1 VTPDRKPRLRP
12 IAANTIANNVSAA
25 EGVSEAELL
34 SRLEDA
40 LAALPPEER
49 AAAVVA
55 FGLGEGSTGVAVE
68 LDLDTQ
74 DAEALS
80 RSALQL
86 LRAAL
91 ADPDGEAPESADGE
105 FPGLASRRRH
115 RNVRPGDNLDRR

>member
-1 VTPDRKPRLRP
+1 MTSQRKPRLRP
-12 IAANTIANNVSAA
+12 IAANTIANNVSAV
-25 EGVSEAELL
+25 EGMSEAELL

-40 LAALPPEER
+40 LAALPAQER

-68 LDLDTQ
+68 LDLETQ
-74 DAEALS
+74 DAEALA

-91 ADPDGEAPESADGE
+91 ADPDGEAPDV
-105 FPGLASRRRH
+105 PGDLPGMTSRRRH

>member
-1 VTPDRKPRLRP
+1 MTSERKPRLRP
-12 IAANTIANNVSAA
+12 IAASTIANRVSASD
-25 EGVSEAELL
+25 GVSEAELL

-40 LAALPPEER
+40 LAALPPQER

-68 LDLDTQ
+68 LDLETQ
-74 DAEALS
+74 DAEALA

-91 ADPDGEAPESADGE
+91 ADPDGEQPDSPDDHPGMSA
-105 FPGLASRRRH
+105 RRRH
-115 RNVRPGDNLDRR
+115 RNVRPGDNLDRA

>member
-1 VTPDRKPRLRP
+1 MTSERKPRLRP
-12 IAANTIANNVSAA
+12 ISANTIANNVSAD

-34 SRLEDA
+34 SRLEAA
-40 LAALPPEER
+40 LAALPAEER

-55 FGLGEGSTGVAVE
+55 FGLGEGSAGVAVE
-68 LDLDTQ
+68 LDLETQ

-91 ADPDGEAPESADGE
+91 ADIDTDTAGPDAATFGEMT
-105 FPGLASRRRH
+105 SRRRH
-115 RNVRPGDNLDRR
+115 RNVRPGDQLDRH

>member
-1 VTPDRKPRLRP
+1 MTAERKPRLRP
-12 IAANTIANNVSAA
+12 ISADTIANNVSAD

-68 LDLDTQ
+68 LDLETQ
-74 DAEALS
+74 DAEALA

-91 ADPDGEAPESADGE
+91 ADVDTDTVASEPH
-105 FPGLASRRRH
+105 LASRRRH
-115 RNVRPGDNLDRR
+115 GNVRPGDALDRH

>member
-1 VTPDRKPRLRP
+1 VTSERTPRLRP

-25 EGVSEAELL
+25 EGMSEAELL

-68 LDLDTQ
+68 LDLETQ
-74 DAEALS
+74 DAEALA

-91 ADPDGEAPESADGE
+91 ADVDAEDGVSGAPYGE
-105 FPGLASRRRH
+105 MTPRRRH
-115 RNVRPGDNLDRR
+115 GNLRPGDSLDRR

>member
-1 VTPDRKPRLRP
+1 MAVD
-12 IAANTIANNVSAA
+12 TIANNVSAS
-25 EGVSEAELL
+25 EGLSEAELL
-34 SRLEDA
+34 SRLEAA

-55 FGLGEGSTGVAVE
+55 FGLGEGSAGVAVE

-74 DAEALS
+74 DAEALA

-91 ADPDGEAPESADGE
+91 ADADVDPPDDHPA
-105 FPGLASRRRH
+105 LAARRRH
-115 RNVRPGDNLDRR
+115 GNQRPGDALDRR

>member
-1 VTPDRKPRLRP
+1 MTAERKHRLRP
-12 IAANTIANNVSAA
+12 ISADTIANNVSAD
-25 EGVSEAELL
+25 EGLSEAELL

-40 LAALPPEER
+40 LAALPAEER

-68 LDLDTQ
+68 LDLETQ
-74 DAEALS
+74 DAEALA

-91 ADPDGEAPESADGE
+91 ADVDTDAVATEPQ
-105 FPGLASRRRH
+105 LAARRRH
-115 RNVRPGDNLDRR
+115 GTVPPRDASH